1 MANDLLPLDTLGATI
16 RAHVSKGDAS
26 IEKAEQHYKAAGIH
40 LMEAKERVK
49 RTANLTWPA
58 FLNAHCDIRRRRA
71 DELIAVAEGRTS
83 LAELNDRKN
92 ASRSA
97 PAAERSGRVRANSV
111 EKTQQI
117 QQIITSQ
124 TVSEPRNTPTK
135 GDRSRLLSEIRA
147 RLDRQ
152 EIGVLHTIL
161 ALLKE
166 E

>member
-49 RTANLTWPA
+49 RRADITWPL
-58 FLNAHCDIRRRRA
+58 FLNKHCTIRRSRA
-71 DELIAVAEGRTS
+71 DEMIAIAEGKTS
-83 LAELNDRKN
+83 LADLR
-92 ASRSA
+92 ASGA
-97 PAAERSGRVRANSV
+97 DRVRRHAEKNKSARKSAV
-111 EKTQQI
+111 TNGKSFEKTQQI
-117 QQIITSQ
+117 QQITTSQ
-124 TVSEPRNTPTK
+124 TVSEPSD
-135 GDRSRLLSEIRA
+135 DRSRLLSEIRA